1 MKTQTFIA
9 QKLCA
14 MVPCSQTIFCED
26 SQKKSDVRTQISP
39 LRYYMNRVPPLLT
52 HVNPIS
58 TGSEDV
64 VGGLQILDDVVGS
77 VDEKR
82 TRHTIPRILEE
93 EQTL

>member
-1 MKTQTFIA
+1 
-9 QKLCA
+9 
-14 MVPCSQTIFCED
+14 
-26 SQKKSDVRTQISP
+26 
-39 LRYYMNRVPPLLT
+39 MNRAPPLLT

-64 VGGLQILDDVVGS
+64 VDGLQILDDVVGS

-82 TRHTIPRILEE
+82 TRHTIPQILEE